1 VTETALTR
9 VRVLSPVT
17 FLRLSLASCF
27 ALFLVVTSGA
37 FVRLTG
43 SGLGCENWPRCGD
56 KPYPEQGFHAFVEF
70 GNRIVALVGLL
81 LTLVTWLGSTRV
93 PGLPR
98 GAQLAALGAFLV
110 TVAQIPMGAI
120 TIAVDLHP
128 LAVMTHFLLA
138 MVVLAL
144 AIVVAVEAWRLVT
157 GGAPPAG
164 PGWLRK
170 LVVWAGIPACAAL
183 VVTGAVATAS
193 GPHPGADED
202 VERLGLEIADTVYVH
217 VRVAAAFGIG
227 VLFIGWF
234 LWRLR
239 DRYPGVFRLWL
250 VLLGVLV
257 AQAIVGEI
265 QYRTALPWGLVLAHV
280 FLAAAIWASSVALA
294 YVLWRPP
301 RALGRGST

>member
-1 VTETALTR
+1 VEAVLAR
-9 VRVLSPVT
+9 VRTLSPGA
-17 FLRLSLASCF
+17 FLKLSLASCA

-70 GNRIVALVGLL
+70 GNRIVALVGLA
-81 LTLVTWLGSTRV
+81 LTLATWLGALRV
-93 PGLPR
+93 PGLAR
-98 GAQLAALGAFLV
+98 HVRWTALAAFLV

-144 AIVVAVEAWRLVT
+144 AVAVAIEAWRFVT
-157 GGAPPAG
+157 GGEPPAG

-170 LVVWAGIPACAAL
+170 LVTWAGIPACAAL
-183 VVTGAVATAS
+183 VATGAVATAS

-202 VERLGLEIADTVYVH
+202 VERLGLEIQDTVYVH
-217 VRVAAAFGIG
+217 VRVAAAFGLG

-239 DRYPGVFRLWL
+239 ARYPGLMALWWA
-250 VLLGVLV
+250 LLAVLV
-257 AQAIVGEI
+257 AQAIVGEV
-265 QYRTALPWGLVLAHV
+265 QYRTALPWGLVLVHV
-280 FLAAAIWASSVALA
+280 FLAAAIWAVSVALA
-294 YVLWRPP
+294 YALWRPP
-301 RALGRGST
+301 RGVASPRQ

>member
-1 VTETALTR
+1 METALAR
-9 VRVLSPVT
+9 VRTLSPPA
-17 FLRLSLASCF
+17 FLKLSLASCV

-43 SGLGCENWPRCGD
+43 SGLGCENWPQCGD
-56 KPYPEQGFHAFVEF
+56 RPYPEQGFHAFVEF
-70 GNRIVALVGLL
+70 GNRIVALVGLA
-81 LTLVTWLGSTRV
+81 LTLVTWIGSTRV

-98 GAQLAALGAFLV
+98 GARLAALGAFLV

-144 AIVVAVEAWRLVT
+144 AVVVAIEAWRLVA
-157 GGAPPAG
+157 GGDEPAG
-164 PGWLRK
+164 PSWLRK
-170 LVVWAGIPACAAL
+170 LVVFAGVPACAAL

-217 VRVAAAFGIG
+217 VRVAAAFGLG

-239 DRYPGVFRLWL
+239 DRSPALMGLWWS
-250 VLLGVLV
+250 LLAVLV

-280 FLAAAIWASSVALA
+280 FLAAAIWAASVALA
-294 YVLWRPP
+294 YALWRPP
-301 RALGRGST
+301 RSVTPPE

>member
-1 VTETALTR
+1 VSPRT
-9 VRVLSPVT
+9 LSPAG
-17 FLRLSLASCF
+17 FLKLAIASCV

-70 GNRIVALVGLL
+70 GNRIVALVGLV
-81 LTLVTWLGSTRV
+81 LTLVTWIGSTRV

-98 GAQLAALGAFLV
+98 GARVAALAAFLV
-110 TVAQIPMGAI
+110 TAAQIPMGAI

-138 MVVLAL
+138 MIVLGLAVV
-144 AIVVAVEAWRLVT
+144 VVVESWRLVS
-157 GGAPPAG
+157 GGEPAAG

-170 LVVWAGIPACAAL
+170 FVTWIGLPTAAAL

-193 GPHPGADED
+193 GPHPGADAD
-202 VERLGLEIADTVYVH
+202 VERLGLEVADTVYVH
-217 VRVAAAFGIG
+217 VRVAAAFGLG
-227 VLFIGWF
+227 VLFTGWF

-239 DRYPGVFRLWL
+239 GRYPALLLLWGAL
-250 VLLGVLV
+250 VALLV
-257 AQAIVGEI
+257 AQAIVGET
-265 QYRTALPWGLVLAHV
+265 QYRTALPWGLVLVHV
-280 FLAAAIWASSVALA
+280 FLAAGIWASSVALTYA
-294 YVLWRPP
+294 LWRPP
-301 RALGRGST
+301 RAMTPD

>member
-1 VTETALTR
+1 VEATLARIRT
-9 VRVLSPVT
+9 LSPAG
-17 FLRLSLASCF
+17 FLKLSLASCV

-70 GNRIVALVGLL
+70 GNRIVALVGLA
-81 LTLVTWLGSTRV
+81 LTLLAWLGSTRV

-98 GAQLAALGAFLV
+98 RARLAALGAFLV

-128 LAVMTHFLLA
+128 LAVMAHFLLA

-144 AIVVAVEAWRLVT
+144 AVIVAIEAWRLVV

-164 PGWLRK
+164 PSWFRK
-170 LVVWAGIPACAAL
+170 LVAWAGVPACAAL

-193 GPHPGADED
+193 GPHPGADEE
-202 VERLGLEIADTVYVH
+202 VKRLGLEIADTVYVH
-217 VRVAAAFGIG
+217 VRVAAAFGLG

-234 LWRLR
+234 LWRMR
-239 DRYPGVFRLWL
+239 DRYPQLMTLWWA
-250 VLLGVLV
+250 LLAVLV

-280 FLAAAIWASSVALA
+280 FLAAAIWAVSVALA
-294 YVLWRPP
+294 YALWRPP
-301 RALGRGST
+301 RQ